1 MFLDKYLNKA
11 DFNYKIKYL
20 LNYLFFIFFLF
31 FLFFLHIIFL
41 NVNHIKY
48 LNIYKRLN
56 MANRVV
62 LCGVDTSKLPKLKSA
77 ELEKLMKKVKEGDEL
92 ARNEFIVANLRLV
105 LSIVQRFTSA
115 GNKSDDMFQVGCVGL
130 LKAIDNFDISLGLK
144 FSTYAVPM
152 IAGEIRR
159 YLRDN
164 NSIRISRSLRDV
176 AYRALQVKE
185 MFINTENREPSIDE
199 ISSILNIPASQI
211 SYSLDAISDVIS
223 LNEPV
228 FNDGSD
234 SLMVLDQISDSEN
247 STDIYIEKLAIKDA
261 LVKLNNREKQIVTL
275 RYFIGKTQMEVS
287 EEVGISQAQVS
298 RLEKNAL
305 EIIRKNIT

>member
-1 MFLDKYLNKA
+1 M
-11 DFNYKIKYL
+11 
-20 LNYLFFIFFLF
+20 
-31 FLFFLHIIFL
+31 HIIFL

>member
-1 MFLDKYLNKA
+1 MYLDKYLNKT

>member
-1 MFLDKYLNKA
+1 MFLDKYLNKT
-11 DFNYKIKYL
+11 DFNYKIEYL

>member
-1 MFLDKYLNKA
+1 
-11 DFNYKIKYL
+11 
-20 LNYLFFIFFLF
+20 
-31 FLFFLHIIFL
+31 
-41 NVNHIKY
+41 
-48 LNIYKRLN
+48 

>member
-1 MFLDKYLNKA
+1 M
-11 DFNYKIKYL
+11 
-20 LNYLFFIFFLF
+20 
-31 FLFFLHIIFL
+31 HIIFL

-48 LNIYKRLN
+48 LNIYKRLI

-176 AYRALQVKE
+176 AYRALQIKE